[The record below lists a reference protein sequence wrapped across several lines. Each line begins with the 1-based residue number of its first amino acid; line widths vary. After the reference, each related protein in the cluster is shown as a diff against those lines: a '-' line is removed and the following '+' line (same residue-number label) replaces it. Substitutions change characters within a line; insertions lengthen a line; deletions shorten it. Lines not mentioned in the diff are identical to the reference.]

1 MSFHRKKN
9 VTACEIKRSRL
20 ILLSSSLAG
29 FQLVKVPSANSHV
42 ALVLIQ
48 ALAEVANVGLASR
61 SLPRAVGGTAL
72 PQSIVHRLSLSGRR
86 SLLGLSGG
94 TAGGT
99 TAEQAA
105 DGVSDRGTNCDTS
118 CGRSHLAEESGTR
131 ALLNRGHRRRGLLSL
146 RRRVSSSRVR
156 LVVLSSGGSSRSCG
170 SDSRSGGSAARRGR
184 RRGGTTALTRHFGCV
199 FSLEKK

>member
-1 MSFHRKKN
+1 M
-9 VTACEIKRSRL
+9 
-20 ILLSSSLAG
+20 
-29 FQLVKVPSANSHV
+29 QVPV
-42 ALVLIQ
+42 
-48 ALAEVANVGLASR
+48 ASR
-61 SLPRAVGGTAL
+61 RDVATRMNHSRG
-72 PQSIVHRLSLSGRR
+72 SH
-86 SLLGLSGG
+86 
-94 TAGGT
+94 
-99 TAEQAA
+99 EYA
-105 DGVSDRGTNCDTS
+105 DNLR

-170 SDSRSGGSAARRGR
+170 SDSRSAGSAARRGR